1 MTRPLRRMSLL
12 LGVLFLSLLLQ
23 VMRVQVVDAKHLQ
36 TDTGNIR
43 PIIEQYGKERG
54 AILVGGSTVA
64 RSVDT
69 GDARL
74 RYERRYPQGSTYAP
88 ATGFYSLIY
97 GATGI
102 ERAEDPILSGTDSRL
117 LGSQFSGLIQGQDRK
132 GGSVVL
138 TLNAAAQR
146 AAYNGLRKYRGA
158 VVAIE
163 PSTGRILALAQ
174 SPSFDPSLLSANNTQ
189 INNAA
194 WKRYTADV
202 NQPLLNRPL
211 AKTYPPGSAFKIVT
225 AAAALSSGKFTT
237 STEIPAPA
245 VLDLPLTTAT
255 LPNDDRKPCF
265 GGKATLEQA
274 LQISCNTA
282 MANVGLT
289 LGGDALLAQAQK
301 FGFGTSFA
309 VPMTAATSVFP
320 GGINAPQTAQS
331 AIGQFD
337 VRATALQ
344 MAMVAAGVANHGVVM
359 RPYLVDQINGT
370 DLAPLSRTEPRVFDQ
385 AITAQVANEL
395 TDMLVNVVDNGTGKP
410 AQIAGVKVAGKTG
423 TAQTTDGKPPHA
435 WFVSFAPADDPKVAV
450 AVVVEDGG
458 NLGSEATG
466 GRLSAP
472 IAKAVMEAIL
482 R

>member
-1 MTRPLRRMSLL
+1 MALL
-12 LGVLFLSLLLQ
+12 LGLLFVSLLIQ
-23 VMRVQVVDAKHLQ
+23 DMRVQVVEARHLQ

-54 AILVGGSTVA
+54 AILVGGVAIA

-74 RYERRYPQGSTYAP
+74 RYERNYPQGSTYAP
-88 ATGFYSLIY
+88 ATGFYSLVF

-102 ERAEDPILSGTDSRL
+102 ERLEDPILSGTDPRL
-117 LGSQFSGLIQGQDRK
+117 LRSQFSGLLQGQDRK
-132 GGSVVL
+132 GGSIVL

-146 AAYNGLRKYRGA
+146 AAYNGLRKFRGA

-163 PSTGRILALAQ
+163 PSTGRILALAS
-174 SPSFDPSLLSANNTQ
+174 SPSFDPNLLSANNTQ
-189 INNAA
+189 TNNTA
-194 WKRYTADV
+194 WDRYTKDP

-225 AAAALSSGKFTT
+225 AAAALSSGQYTMT
-237 STEIPAPA
+237 TEIPAPA
-245 VLDLPLTTAT
+245 SLNLPLTNAN
-255 LPNDDRKPCF
+255 LPNYDNRPCF

-282 MANVGLT
+282 MANVGLK
-289 LGGDALLAQAQK
+289 LGGDVLAAQAAK
-301 FGFGTSFA
+301 FGFGTSFD

-320 GGINAPQTAQS
+320 SNLNAPQSAQS

-344 MAMVAAGVANHGVVM
+344 MAMVAAGIANHGVVM
-359 RPYLVDQINGT
+359 RPYLVEQVNGP
-370 DLAPLSRTEPRVFDQ
+370 DLAPLSKTQPTEFDQ
-385 AITAQVANEL
+385 AVTPEVANEL
-395 TDMLVNVVDNGTGKP
+395 TAMLVNVVDVGTGTP
-410 AQIAGVKVAGKTG
+410 AQIPGVKVAGKTG
-423 TAQTTDGKPPHA
+423 TAETTPGKPPHA
-435 WFVSFAPADDPKVAV
+435 WFVSFAPAGNPQVAV

-466 GRLSAP
+466 GKLSAP

>member
-1 MTRPLRRMSLL
+1 MTLL
-12 LGVLFLSLLLQ
+12 LGLLFLSLLIQ
-23 VMRVQVVDAKHLQ
+23 VTRVQVVQARHLQ

-43 PIIEQYGKERG
+43 PIIEQYGRERG
-54 AILVGGSTVA
+54 AILVGPAPVA

-88 ATGFYSLIY
+88 ATGFYSLVY

-102 ERAEDPILSGTDSRL
+102 ERAEDPILSGTDTRL
-117 LGSQFSGLIQGQDRK
+117 LGSQFTDLIQGQARK

-146 AAYNGLRKYRGA
+146 AAYDGLRRFKGA

-163 PSTGRILALAQ
+163 PSTGKILALAS
-174 SPSFDPSLLSANNTQ
+174 SPSFDPNLLSANDVKV
-189 INNAA
+189 NNAA
-194 WKRYTADV
+194 WNRYTSDPD
-202 NQPLLNRPL
+202 QPLLNRPL
-211 AKTYPPGSAFKIVT
+211 AKTYPPGSAFKVVT
-225 AAAALSSGKFTT
+225 AAAALSSGKYTVNT
-237 STEIPAPA
+237 KIPAPA
-245 VLDLPLTTAT
+245 VLDLPQSTAT
-255 LPNDDRKPCF
+255 LPNYDRKPCF
-265 GGKATLEQA
+265 GGKVTLEQA

-289 LGGDALLAQAQK
+289 LGDDALREQAEK
-301 FGFGTSFA
+301 FGFNTSFD

-320 GGINAPQTAQS
+320 SDLNLPQTAQA
-331 AIGQFD
+331 AIGQYD

-344 MAMVAAGVANHGVVM
+344 MAMVMAGVANHGVVM
-359 RPYLVDQINGT
+359 RPYLVDQLNGP
-370 DLAPLSRTEPRVFDQ
+370 DLSVLSRTEPQEFDE
-385 AITAQVANEL
+385 AVTPEVAAQL
-395 TDMLVNVVDNGTGKP
+395 TDMLVNVVDNGTGQP
-410 AQIAGVKVAGKTG
+410 AQISGIKVAGKTG
-423 TAQTTDGKPPHA
+423 TAETEPGRPPHA
-435 WFVSFAPADDPKVAV
+435 WFEAFAPADDPQVAV

-466 GRLSAP
+466 GKLSAP